1 MNLSAMY
8 KEFDDLMR
16 RHNEYVVYEKP
27 LAEMNN
33 GKIVSGS
40 KYIVV
45 APAAV
50 LDRLEKEVAALERN
64 ANEGHSNNAITIC
77 RSRLRSAS
85 SLSLSIK
92 DSKHTNTTSV
102 EKCLD
107 LLYRVY
113 NKSTEKEMSEHRVI
127 LQELNFAK
135 AKTTDAEELEK
146 LAAFQDLE
154 VERHE
159 STLKELSDKYDTAIE
174 LLSKY
179 DGDRAVRVSSR
190 TGSSYRLNYYD
201 NEKEKRSHVSINNLV
216 MIDSDISSVSLEHT
230 AKRKKRNDTKQPI
243 IELNTISIYEPLE
256 VSYEEYMSNRKH

>member
-1 MNLSAMY
+1 MNLSEMY

-27 LAEMNN
+27 LSEMNN

-40 KYIVV
+40 KYIVI
-45 APAAV
+45 APTAV
-50 LDRLEKEVAALERN
+50 LDRLEKEVAALEKN
-64 ANEGHSNNAITIC
+64 ANEGHSNNAITIG

-92 DSKHTNTTSV
+92 DAKHTTTTSV
-102 EKCLD
+102 GNCLD
-107 LLYRVY
+107 LLYRAY
-113 NKSTEKEMSEHRVI
+113 HKSTEREMSGHRVA
-127 LQELNFAK
+127 LQELLIAK
-135 AKTTDAEELEK
+135 NKTTDSEELEK

-159 STLKELSDKYDTAIE
+159 STLEELSDKYDTAIE

-179 DGDRAVRVSSR
+179 DGNRAVRVSSR

-230 AKRKKRNDTKQPI
+230 ARRKKRNDTKQPLI
-243 IELNTISIYEPLE
+243 DLNTISIYEPLE
-256 VSYEEYMSNRKH
+256 ISYDEYMSNRKR